1 MKNGGGGGGEG
12 GGLDGTKKL
21 TTHAHARKLFNFS
34 LRWLKGD
41 SFSFCLIDS
50 FFLIDLGLCWGRTR
64 LNQETRMFHSMRLTV
79 LRTSPL
85 GGLREIVSAF
95 VL

>member
-1 MKNGGGGGGEG
+1 MTSRASSTDWTSLTVSVNSDISEKARALAALPDEERGGGGGGG

-50 FFLIDLGLCWGRTR
+50 FFLIDLGLC
-64 LNQETRMFHSMRLTV
+64 
-79 LRTSPL
+79 
-85 GGLREIVSAF
+85 
-95 VL
+95 